1 VLASALAAGGQAGVL
16 FGFSCHDVF
25 LELSVDDAS
34 EARDYSNACVGLQQM
49 VCAPQVGV
57 VIYLVH
63 AVCAMHQIGVF
74 EVRVPNGAT

>member
-1 VLASALAAGGQAGVL
+1 M
-16 FGFSCHDVF
+16 
-25 LELSVDDAS
+25 DDAS

-63 AVCAMHQIGVF
+63 VVCVMHQIGVF
-74 EVRVPNGAT
+74 EVQAPNGAT